1 MNISLFSDWLEER
14 LFGEGNL
21 AHLVAD
27 IVDEAMARDTPGEF
41 TPSEKVDEGL
51 LESALGAAENEDEI
65 LRARTA
71 VVLGRLGYVGAAPGL
86 DEARNCG
93 DTSVARAAAICLARL
108 RGADEELLAALVE
121 TVEDPTE
128 SREIRS
134 AAAVTIARMNTA
146 STTQTLARI
155 ARAEDPDL
163 AQYGIEGLG
172 HVKPEPASAEEGVT
186 LQALLAALQSKDP
199 MLRFPAVEALGDFG
213 DGRAIKPLEM
223 ILIEK
228 DPSIRRRSLFALAK
242 LGADSAKAP
251 LTRMLRDFSIPA
263 RWEIVDLLG
272 EHYGESMVD
281 ALALAGQDRDAEI
294 RDHVVAALGKMDGPE
309 SLRILQKMANEDADN
324 FVREQALG
332 ALARRGADLAA
343 AHPPPTPAA
352 APATAPTPQP
362 EAVAE
367 PAAAAAARPARA
379 GKLQPL
385 YGGAPPPP
393 PEPHRESGNVIE
405 RALESMEC
413 TWWVDSQGYQVQVPH
428 GKKKE
433 KVAVLMGEVDFE
445 ESPIYR
451 FVVSCGPA
459 QGAALEAALRNNRH
473 LDYGALAIADVAG
486 GSVLVL
492 TDTLL
497 AGAATPAS
505 VRKTLTSLAS
515 AAGQLRG

>member
-14 LFGEGNL
+14 LFGEGQL
-21 AHLVAD
+21 AHLIAD
-27 IVDEAMARDTPGEF
+27 IVDEAMARDTPGQF
-41 TPSEKVDEGL
+41 SPSEKVDEGL
-51 LESALGAAENEDEI
+51 LESALRAAEGEDETV
-65 LRARTA
+65 RARTA
-71 VVLGRLGYVGAAPGL
+71 IVLGRLGYVGAMPGL
-86 DEARNCG
+86 EEARKCA
-93 DTSVARAAAICLARL
+93 DTAVARAAAICLARL
-108 RGADEELLAALVE
+108 RGADEELLAALIE
-121 TVEDPTE
+121 TVEDPAE
-128 SREIRS
+128 AREIRS
-134 AAAVTIARMNTA
+134 AAAVTIAEMNTA

-155 ARAEDPDL
+155 AQAEDPDL

-172 HVKPEPASAEEGVT
+172 HVRPEPTSEEHGAA
-186 LQALLAALQSKDP
+186 LQALLAALDSKDP
-199 MLRFPAVEALGDFG
+199 TLRFPAVEALGDFG
-213 DGRAIKPLEM
+213 DARAIKPLET

-228 DPSIRRRSLFALAK
+228 DPSIRRRALFALAK

-309 SLRILQKMANEDADN
+309 SLRILRKMAEEDEDN
-324 FVREQALG
+324 FVREQALS
-332 ALARRGADLAA
+332 ALARRGVDVEAGQA
-343 AHPPPTPAA
+343 AA
-352 APATAPTPQP
+352 APTQAAVPSSLQP
-362 EAVAE
+362 EPVE
-367 PAAAAAARPARA
+367 GAAAAVASAQPVRA

-413 TWWVDSQGYQVQVPH
+413 TWWVDSQGYQVEVPH

-433 KVAVLMGEVDFE
+433 KVTVLMGEVDFE

-459 QGAALEAALRNNRH
+459 QGAAFEAALRNNRY

-486 GSVLVL
+486 RAALVL
-492 TDTLL
+492 TDTML

-505 VRKTLTSLAS
+505 IRKILTSLAS